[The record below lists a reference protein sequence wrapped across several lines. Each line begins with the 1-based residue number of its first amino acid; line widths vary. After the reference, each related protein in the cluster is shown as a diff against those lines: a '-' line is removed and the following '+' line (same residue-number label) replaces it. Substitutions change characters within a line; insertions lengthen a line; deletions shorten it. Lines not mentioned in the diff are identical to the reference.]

1 MPTPSAP
8 DTPALRIG
16 PDVALA
22 CEDIE
27 AAARNEHTRLR
38 TTDAATEAL
47 ASSRA
52 ALERARDAGR
62 PVYGVTT
69 GLGPL
74 VDEAVEADEEPAS
87 AHEPSPEGDR
97 GRKLIA
103 HLGAGA
109 GSFAPPPL
117 VRATMIARL
126 QTLAQ
131 GHSAV
136 RPALVDEV
144 IEVFESGLIP
154 AVPEIGSLGAS
165 GDLTPLAHIARACTG
180 EGAVVASDGEL
191 VDAAK
196 ALDEAGLDPL
206 RPGRRDALGLVNG
219 TAFMT
224 AYAAHAVARGRRLLE
239 RAEALTGLIYRL
251 LGCSREA
258 LDADLHQ
265 ARGHSGQVQSAAAI
279 RDVATREGARPSE
292 ERPLQ
297 EVYSLRCAPQILG
310 AVREQLRH
318 ARDLVE
324 TELNGATDNPVF
336 DTDGADVLHGGNF
349 QGQQVAFAAD
359 ALNEALTQAGVLAE
373 RQLDVLLSPDQNGG
387 APPLLA
393 WEPGPNSGFGGT
405 QLTATALV
413 AEMRNDAQMAATS
426 SIPTNGD
433 NQDVVS
439 MGALAARRA
448 YGQTRHLATI
458 LSILGLALTQLT
470 HLRAEGRAEGAAPD
484 LPGWMPAVDPV
495 REDRALRAEI
505 ADWTD
510 RWLAPSAS

>member
-1 MPTPSAP
+1 MSEPSAP
-8 DTPALRIG
+8 DGPVLQLG
-16 PDVALA
+16 PDTTLT
-22 CEDIE
+22 CEDVE
-27 AAARNEHTRLR
+27 AASRADATRLR
-38 TTDAATEAL
+38 TTDAAEEAL
-47 ASSRA
+47 ASSRM
-52 ALERARDAGR
+52 ALKRARKAGR

-74 VDEAVEADEEPAS
+74 VDEDVGPDEDATPGDEP
-87 AHEPSPEGDR
+87 
-97 GRKLIA
+97 GRTLIA

-136 RPALVDEV
+136 RPAVVDAV
-144 IEVFESGLIP
+144 IEVFEAGLIP

-191 VDAAK
+191 VDAAE

-206 RPGRRDALGLVNG
+206 RLGRRDALGLVNG

-224 AYAAHAVARGRRLLE
+224 AYAALAVARGRRLLE

-251 LGCSREA
+251 LGCSTEA
-258 LDADLHQ
+258 LDARLHR
-265 ARGHSGQVQSAAAI
+265 ARGHAGQVRSAAAI
-279 RDVATREGARPSE
+279 RAVATQDGEPDAEG
-292 ERPLQ
+292 RPLQ

-324 TELNGATDNPVF
+324 TELNGAVDNPVF
-336 DTDGADVLHGGNF
+336 DADGADVLHGGNF

-433 NQDVVS
+433 NQDIVS

-448 YGQTRHLATI
+448 HGQTRPLATI
-458 LSILGLALTQLT
+458 LSVLGLALAQLT
-470 HLRAEGRAEGAAPD
+470 HLRAEGRAEGPAPS
-484 LPGWMPAVDPV
+484 LPDWMPAFAPV

-505 ADWTD
+505 DDWTD

>member
-1 MPTPSAP
+1 MSTSSAP

-16 PDVALA
+16 PDVTLS
-22 CEDIE
+22 CEDVE
-27 AAARNEHTRLR
+27 TASRDEHTRLR
-38 TTDAATEAL
+38 TTSAAEAAL

-52 ALERARDAGR
+52 ALERAREAGR

-74 VDEAVEADEEPAS
+74 VDEEVGPEEESSSGSEASFRD
-87 AHEPSPEGDR
+87 DR

-117 VRATMIARL
+117 VRGTMIVRL

-136 RPALVDEV
+136 RPALVDAV
-144 IEVFESGLIP
+144 AEVFESGLIP

-180 EGAVVASDGEL
+180 EGSVVTSDGEL
-191 VDAAK
+191 RDAAE
-196 ALDEAGLDPL
+196 ALEAIGRAPVRL
-206 RPGRRDALGLVNG
+206 GRRDALGLVNG

-224 AYAAHAVARGRRLLE
+224 AYAALAVARGRRLLE

-258 LDADLHQ
+258 LGEGLHR
-265 ARGHSGQVQSAAAI
+265 ARGHSGQIQSAAAI
-279 RDVATREGARPSE
+279 RDVATREGARPSA

-318 ARDLVE
+318 ARDLAEV
-324 TELNGATDNPVF
+324 ELNGATDNPVF

-349 QGQQVAFAAD
+349 QGQQIAFAAD

-393 WEPGPNSGFGGT
+393 WEPGPNSGFGGA

-448 YGQTRHLATI
+448 HGQTRHLATI
-458 LSILGLALTQLT
+458 LSILGLALGQLI
-470 HLRAEGRAEGAAPD
+470 HLRAEGRADGPAPD
-484 LPGWMPAVDPV
+484 LPGWMPAVDPI

-505 ADWTD
+505 EDLTD
-510 RWLAPSAS
+510 RWVVPSPS